1 MKKEVKETILIVVG
15 ICVIALAALYFSGAT
30 DSESST
36 MRFNAESVCFIA
48 GHYDGVSSFDY
59 RGNHT
64 YSFVCGG
71 GRTKVEFDG
80 VRGVIRYDI
89 STKQ

>member
-1 MKKEVKETILIVVG
+1 MKKEVKETILIVIG

-36 MRFNAESVCFIA
+36 MRFNADSVCFIA
-48 GHYDGVSSFDY
+48 GHYDGVSRFNY

-64 YSFVCGG
+64 YEFTCDD

-80 VRGVIRYDI
+80 MRGVIRYDN
-89 STKQ
+89 SKE